1 MKFNIDSIILWPRNH
16 SYKYSKLKFSPEKV
30 NIITGASRTGKSAVI
45 PIIDYC
51 LGSEKCS
58 IPVDT
63 IRDACEWFGVLF
75 NTETDKLLLCRKA
88 PGSASST
95 NQMYFSKN
103 KSVSIPETISPN
115 ITTEEVKNILNELF
129 SISFL
134 SLDSSNS
141 NNFNARPSY
150 RDYMPFVFQPQNII
164 ANADVLFYKADT
176 MEHRQKLINV
186 FPYALGA
193 ITAEILAAKQDL
205 ERKKRLKQ
213 RLENQQKNLRF
224 TNESLKNEISSWLD
238 IAKEYGLTSY
248 SVKEND
254 SFHTQ
259 FQELKLIVQREPS
272 ESKINGENLISNS
285 DSINNLRKQ
294 EQELSSQL
302 VIFQKRYQEMQ
313 HLSQTVEQYDSSLQI
328 QLERLEISKWL
339 RELPIESQQCPFC
352 NSPLTHSNKV
362 LNYLCD
368 SMADIESTSRNIQ
381 SLPASF
387 QREMQDVKKEIQS
400 LSLQLNSL
408 RQRIS
413 IEENKNKKESNKKY
427 TIESIARF
435 LGRMDTAIQY
445 YEKTDNDSELANQIA
460 KLDLEIKALESK
472 IDEQATIKRIK
483 SALRYISTESNK
495 IILNLDA
502 ERPDDPINLNIK
514 DLTVNITNIIN
525 GREDYLWEIGSASNW
540 LAYHISVILALQKY
554 FQGKINTGVPGFIV
568 FDQPSQVYFPKSKNT
583 TEQIEYKLTNDEDI
597 DAVKKIF
604 KTLSEFIKNTG
615 FNIQIIVMEHADDDI
630 WGDIDNIY
638 LVDRWRNGKKL
649 IPIEWLQ

>member
-16 SYKYSKLKFSPEKV
+16 SYKYNKLKFSPEKV

-352 NSPLTHSNKV
+352 NSPLTHSNKA

-445 YEKTDNDSELANQIA
+445 YEKADNDSELANQIA

-472 IDEQATIKRIK
+472 IDEQATIKRTK